1 MMLLIAKVNSQL
13 VAKVNNTDTSGIV
26 LKTKYDADK
35 TELEKNPDTS
45 RLVKKSDYNAK
56 IGELGNK
63 IPSSSC
69 LATTSAFTGVE
80 NKIHSVNNLV
90 TKTDYDTKIS
100 ELEKR
105 LADYKHDKYIIP
117 QNLKR

>member
-1 MMLLIAKVNSQL
+1 MMLLKRLYDKSV
-13 VAKVNNTDTSGIV
+13 VKVNNIDTSGFY

-63 IPSSSC
+63 IPSS
-69 LATTSAFTGVE
+69 
-80 NKIHSVNNLV
+80 
-90 TKTDYDTKIS
+90 
-100 ELEKR
+100 
-105 LADYKHDKYIIP
+105 
-117 QNLKR
+117 